1 MTNVRT
7 QISLHPTSASHILLY
22 SMCVIS
28 TIVTKYRNVGFTADT
43 DTKASIYYKVVLFI
57 LQPMKRPDSPVY
69 MNSVVFKF
77 LIIWLAVWGKIK
89 RCATDK
95 SDDLL
100 QYPFHPL
107 GTTVAH
113 KDPTLP
119 KLQAALYSLTVTHMH
134 PTYRVFMKWYGVHQ
148 DSSSFTWQHQ
158 TALYIHHFSGYLKHT
173 TKSCN
178 HSLWV
183 ACNATAQW
191 VC

>member
-1 MTNVRT
+1 MNAC
-7 QISLHPTSASHILLY
+7 PASNDQCQNSNITPPNFSFTY
-22 SMCVIS
+22 SPVQQVCHFNYCHKIQ
-28 TIVTKYRNVGFTADT
+28 KCQFHCWHC

-69 MNSVVFKF
+69 MNSVVFNF

-158 TALYIHHFSGYLKHT
+158 TALYVHHFSGYLH
-173 TKSCN
+173 
-178 HSLWV
+178 
-183 ACNATAQW
+183 ATAQW